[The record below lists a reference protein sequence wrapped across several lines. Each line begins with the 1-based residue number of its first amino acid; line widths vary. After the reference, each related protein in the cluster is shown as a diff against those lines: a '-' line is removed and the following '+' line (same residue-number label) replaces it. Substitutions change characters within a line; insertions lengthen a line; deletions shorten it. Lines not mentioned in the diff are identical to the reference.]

1 MKTAVWIAVPAI
13 ALLTLAGTSVSA
25 RAMLAP
31 QEKSV
36 GEKTKDGAEK
46 VKDAVVKG
54 VTVAAEKTR
63 DGLSKTGEVMT
74 DEWITGRIHGR
85 FVDEDLLK
93 GSNISV
99 DTRKHVVT
107 LKGTVTGQAGR
118 SQATK
123 VAKGTEGV
131 HSVVNHLTIGPKI
144 KG

>member
-1 MKTAVWIAVPAI
+1 MKPATAAWIAVPAI
-13 ALLTLAGTSVSA
+13 VLSTLVVASAAA
-25 RAMLAP
+25 RATALP
-31 QEKSV
+31 QTVTEKAI
-36 GEKTKDGAEK
+36 DGAEK
-46 VKDAVVKG
+46 TKDAVVKG
-54 VTVAAEKTR
+54 ETVTADKTKE
-63 DGLSKTGEVMT
+63 GLSKTGEVMT
-74 DEWITGRIHGR
+74 DEWITGRVHAR

-93 GSNISV
+93 GSDISV

-131 HSVVNHLTIGPKI
+131 HSVINHLTIGPKI

>member
-1 MKTAVWIAVPAI
+1 MKPATAAWIAVPAI
-13 ALLTLAGTSVSA
+13 VLSTLVIASATTRATAL
-25 RAMLAP
+25 P
-31 QEKSV
+31 QTV
-36 GEKTKDGAEK
+36 TEKTIDGAEK
-46 VKDAVVKG
+46 TKDAVVKG
-54 VTVAAEKTR
+54 ATVTADKTKE
-63 DGLSKTGEVMT
+63 GLSKTGEVMT
-74 DEWITGRIHGR
+74 DEWITGRVHAR